1 MMIKKPAKSNLIITI
16 PSLNIVPVMGLLKLQ
31 EKLFIL
37 LYLDQRKNIKRKRRM
52 GKGIQRISLILLLD
66 WEEREAKGKLCQQ

>member
-1 MMIKKPAKSNLIITI
+1 MIKKPAKSNLIITI

-37 LYLDQRKNIKRKRRM
+37 LYLAQRKNLKRKRRRM

>member
-1 MMIKKPAKSNLIITI
+1 
-16 PSLNIVPVMGLLKLQ
+16 MGLLKLQ

-37 LYLDQRKNIKRKRRM
+37 LYLAQRKNLKRKRRRM